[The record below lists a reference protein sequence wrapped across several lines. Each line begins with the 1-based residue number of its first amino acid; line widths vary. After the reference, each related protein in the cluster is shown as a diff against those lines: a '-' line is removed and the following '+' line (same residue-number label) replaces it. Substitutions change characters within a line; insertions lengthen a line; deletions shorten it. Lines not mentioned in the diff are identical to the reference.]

1 MPTPNQE
8 LTEMVCAALAEAGIA
23 SEKEVASL
31 KARILA
37 GKVKSEDWYL
47 AVENSLKQASG
58 AENDGN

>member
-23 SEKEVASL
+23 SEKEIASL

-37 GKVKSEDWYL
+37 GKVKAEDWYL
-47 AVENSLKQASG
+47 AVENSLKPASE
-58 AENDGN
+58 AEKDGN